1 MNYSQEALERLT
13 NLENYIKEFH
23 QNREAQLIT
32 IINSQKETINLL
44 IERSKQLEERNNALF
59 DEVAALHKKVILLEY
74 KNID

>member
-1 MNYSQEALERLT
+1 LNYSQEALERLT